1 LYIQAPTSYAVLQF
15 LRDLKPSM
23 ESLVPKFEAEGFD
36 DEMLRTVTSW
46 PNGDVD
52 ELLQALTD
60 AKVMST
66 IQRVIVKKGIIA
78 LRAAS

>member
-1 LYIQAPTSYAVLQF
+1 
-15 LRDLKPSM
+15 
-23 ESLVPKFEAEGFD
+23 
-36 DEMLRTVTSW
+36 LRTVTSW